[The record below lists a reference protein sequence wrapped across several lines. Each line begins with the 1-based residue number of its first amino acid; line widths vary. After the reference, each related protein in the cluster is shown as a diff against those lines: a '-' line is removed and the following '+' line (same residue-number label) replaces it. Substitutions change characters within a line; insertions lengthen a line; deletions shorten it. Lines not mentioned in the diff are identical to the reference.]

1 MSDNKED
8 IMSKKEENIYKR
20 KDNRWKAQYVKPY
33 YSNGKIR
40 CGYCY
45 GKTYNNEEKEKW
57 LQAVSYQNTE
67 KKKHNNRPFSA
78 YIDEWLMVSKINIKE
93 STYAKYQSVIN
104 KYIRPCFGTAKLCNI
119 TSYAVAEFS
128 DNLINQKLLSLK
140 TVKDILILLKSI
152 LRYTAKQ
159 SDDLP
164 EIDIIYP
171 KIAREEVR
179 TLTVSEQNKF
189 TQYLMQNTD
198 RYKFGILFAL
208 MTGIRIGELCALK
221 VHNIS
226 FAEKTLTVNATMQRI
241 QLQDSESLQNP
252 KVIITVPKSNY
263 SARVIPLNEYLLA
276 LCQKFLSHNPQAYFL
291 TGSETKFTEPRT
303 LQYKFK
309 KYCKDC
315 QLDNVHFHTLR
326 HTFATR
332 CVEAGFEIKSLSEIL
347 GHSTP
352 KITLERY
359 VHSSLELKRINMNKL
374 NTVFF

>member
-1 MSDNKED
+1 MTNCAFQKIIST
-8 IMSKKEENIYKR
+8 
-20 KDNRWKAQYVKPY
+20 AQ
-33 YSNGKIR
+33 
-40 CGYCY
+40 
-45 GKTYNNEEKEKW
+45 
-57 LQAVSYQNTE
+57 TE
-67 KKKHNNRPFSA
+67 IFLH
-78 YIDEWLMVSKINIKE
+78 
-93 STYAKYQSVIN
+93 
-104 KYIRPCFGTAKLCNI
+104 
-119 TSYAVAEFS
+119 
-128 DNLINQKLLSLK
+128 
-140 TVKDILILLKSI
+140 
-152 LRYTAKQ
+152 
-159 SDDLP
+159 
-164 EIDIIYP
+164 
-171 KIAREEVR
+171 
-179 TLTVSEQNKF
+179 LTV
-189 TQYLMQNTD
+189 TL
-198 RYKFGILFAL
+198 A
-208 MTGIRIGELCALK
+208 CPLK
-221 VHNIS
+221 LQVNNDKSYFPEVI

-241 QLQDSESLQNP
+241 QLQDSESLQKT

-291 TGSETKFTEPRT
+291 TGSETKFTKPRT

-326 HTFATR
+326 HTFPTR

>member
-1 MSDNKED
+1 MDLSEISDNQNRHPWELSRTRCILRVLRD
-8 IMSKKEENIYKR
+8 IGIKGNILDIGCGDSYFDKR
-20 KDNRWKAQYVKPY
+20 LAEKFLDVEV
-33 YSNGKIR
+33 
-40 CGYCY
+40 Y
-45 GKTYNNEEKEKW
+45 GVDIFLEKEMHEGRVH
-57 LQAVSYQNTE
+57 AVNSLERLPIDKFDYILMMDVIE
-67 KKKHNNRPFSA
+67 HIEDDVA
-78 YIDEWLMVSKINIKE
+78 YLANILKYLKE
-93 STYAKYQSVIN
+93 
-104 KYIRPCFGTAKLCNI
+104 G
-119 TSYAVAEFS
+119 
-128 DNLINQKLLSLK
+128 
-140 TVKDILILLKSI
+140 
-152 LRYTAKQ
+152 
-159 SDDLP
+159 
-164 EIDIIYP
+164 
-171 KIAREEVR
+171 
-179 TLTVSEQNKF
+179 
-189 TQYLMQNTD
+189 
-198 RYKFGILFAL
+198 G
-208 MTGIRIGELCALK
+208 
-221 VHNIS
+221 
-226 FAEKTLTVNATMQRI
+226 
-241 QLQDSESLQNP
+241 

-276 LCQKFLSHNPQAYFL
+276 LCHKFLSHNPQAYFL